1 MSDTKKTAPAEN
13 YADLGDFSISSRG
26 MAKDIIKRFM
36 RNKTAVVGLFIIVV
50 LTVCALFPAQI
61 SDPDYV
67 TLHLDNAVA
76 APSSEHLLG
85 TDELGRDMFT
95 RIVWGCRPS
104 LTIGLTAVAAACVIG
119 VGIGCVAG
127 FYSGVVDN
135 VLMRI
140 IDIFMAVPNLLL
152 GISVVAALG
161 SSMSNLIIAI
171 GLGSIPA
178 FARVARSA
186 VITERNEEYIEAA
199 RATGAGDIWLM
210 IKYVLPNSLAP
221 IIVQVSMGL
230 ATAILNI
237 SGLSFIGL
245 GVPAPTPEWGS
256 MLSTGRSYI
265 RDYYHVITF
274 PGIAIM
280 LTVFAFNLFGDGLRD
295 ALDPRLKQ

>member
-1 MSDTKKTAPAEN
+1 MSDVKNKAAMKNTD
-13 YADLGDFSISSRG
+13 DLGDFSISSRG
-26 MAKDIIKRFM
+26 MTKDIIKRFL
-36 RNKTAVVGLFIIVV
+36 RNKTAVVGLVIIVV
-50 LTVCALFPAQI
+50 LAVCALFPAQI
-61 SDPDYV
+61 SDPDYQ
-67 TLHLDNAVA
+67 TLHLDNAFA
-76 APSSEHLLG
+76 LPSAEHILG

-95 RIVWGCRPS
+95 RIIWGCRTS
-104 LTIGLTAVAAACVIG
+104 LTIGLTSVAGACIVG
-119 VGIGCVAG
+119 VTIGCVAG
-127 FYSGVVDN
+127 FYSGVVDT
-135 VLMRI
+135 VLLRLT
-140 IDIFMAVPNLLL
+140 DILMAVPNLLL

-161 SSMSNLIIAI
+161 SSISNLIIAI
-171 GLGSIPA
+171 GLGSISA

-186 VITERNEEYIEAA
+186 VITVRGQEYIEAA
-199 RATGAGDIWLM
+199 RATGAGDIRLM
-210 IKYVLPNSLAP
+210 VKYVLPKALAP

-256 MLSTGRSYI
+256 MLSTGRSYM
-265 RDYYHVITF
+265 RDYWHVITF